1 MLFRSV
7 LPLVVTVIGV
17 GRMAG
22 LRLGKHQPLAAQDD
36 KETITTGY
44 ILPAKH
50 ADEHQPELVA
60 TDTGILRTDFTDGF
74 EDSAL
79 MFSLLLYVS
88 LRLVEGLTAMAK

>member
-1 MLFRSV
+1 M
-7 LPLVVTVIGV
+7 VTVIGV

-36 KETITTGY
+36 EETVTTSD
-44 ILPAKH
+44 IIPAKH
-50 ADEHQPELVA
+50 ADEHQQELVN
-60 TDTGILRTDFTDGF
+60 TDTGNLHTNLTDGF
-74 EDSAL
+74 DDSAL